1 MRTAKAPAW
10 AVTVAVRKVDVVVQ
24 TTRVPVRTAI
34 AALLAVTADVQ
45 ADIFFILLV
54 EFQKKIQ
61 FLVPYGFPIS
71 SLLSE
76 IFQIVYLDL
85 SGCAP
90 F

>member
-10 AVTVAVRKVDVVVQ
+10 AVTVAVRKVAVVVQ

-54 EFQKKIQ
+54 EFQKKYNSSFLTVFQ
-61 FLVPYGFPIS
+61 FPHFS
-71 SLLSE
+71 RK
-76 IFQIVYLDL
+76 F
-85 SGCAP
+85 
-90 F
+90 FK